1 MEMAQN
7 AINMKNLLNIN
18 NLVNLLLNIY
28 SFKISREDAKKKIF
42 KDELT
47 YINDLY
53 NEINSIK
60 LDKDQ
65 FIKTYVE
72 PFIKSWDSIKKTS
85 IQYKCRVLRELEK
98 GEKPLEMSM
107 DNALYYYLVDDGDK
121 EGGMFLAAAYQ
132 NFIIWQNNFI
142 NEVISK
148 NDIKGILNPY
158 VSKLEQ
164 EILVQDATK
173 DEIIDINDKVYKTFN
188 ELISTHSM
196 RNIFDKNGKID
207 YRKYNEI
214 KYDLDSIEEEMG
226 KLILPG
232 LKSFKNDKIR
242 FITYLFEGFR
252 GGNSTILVD
261 YNIKYI
267 QRELTEEEKDALINL
282 LEENNNS
289 QFYNDVFSSLQIL
302 MNEIPAPCPSPGTA
316 STASGHTYP

>member
-1 MEMAQN
+1 M
-7 AINMKNLLNIN
+7 
-18 NLVNLLLNIY
+18 
-28 SFKISREDAKKKIF
+28 
-42 KDELT
+42 T

-85 IQYKCRVLRELEK
+85 IQYKCGVLRELGK

-142 NEVISK
+142 NEIISK
-148 NDIKGILNPY
+148 NDIKGILNSY

-196 RNIFDKNGKID
+196 RNIFDKDNKIN
-207 YRKYNEI
+207 YKNYNEI
-214 KYDLDSIEEEMG
+214 KY
-226 KLILPG
+226 
-232 LKSFKNDKIR
+232 
-242 FITYLFEGFR
+242 
-252 GGNSTILVD
+252 GGNL
-261 YNIKYI
+261 K
-267 QRELTEEEKDALINL
+267 
-282 LEENNNS
+282 
-289 QFYNDVFSSLQIL
+289 
-302 MNEIPAPCPSPGTA
+302 
-316 STASGHTYP
+316 